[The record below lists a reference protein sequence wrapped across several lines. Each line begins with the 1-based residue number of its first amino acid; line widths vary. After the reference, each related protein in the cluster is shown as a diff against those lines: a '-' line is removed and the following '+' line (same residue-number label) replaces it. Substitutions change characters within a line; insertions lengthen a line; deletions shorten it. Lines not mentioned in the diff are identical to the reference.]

1 MDLASKKQRC
11 FISCFWWPCPKT
23 GPGLAFCGRY
33 GIIIQYGFMP
43 FLQFQA
49 ERRRKG
55 RTRLTK
61 KTKQRVWWA
70 VSLLALLVFAV
81 AMAWLHYQQLCSPG
95 GGNDPYTSDLG
106 QHLAF
111 AQKGMIYSTT
121 SLLIGPAYA
130 LGGRWGIAI
139 LLALF
144 HLAAIAVFARGL
156 RPALPQC
163 PAPVRLLIGLVV
175 NFALAV
181 WMPRGGYWYQGTI
194 IGTVYHNTTYIM
206 LVPFALLAVLSFYRA
221 WHSMSGKLD
230 LRAWLVYTVLLTLA
244 TSFKA
249 SLVFAFA
256 PALLLLLIA
265 DLIRTRGENFRQ
277 EFIMGCSVL
286 PSIGLCLIQANVLF
300 ADAGSGMNLIF
311 LVVFDRHRMLWG
323 PFNEAAVLGLLRSL
337 VFVAAVGILLG
348 RRAWKPS
355 ATGSVCCCSVWRWQK
370 RCCWWKMESVC
381 ITQICGGDRSSA
393 SGCSCWS
400 RSASGCVP
408 VRTGKAGCGTVILA
422 AESRCAVQR
431 WYGISSAASVFWC
444 CSWRENLT
452 IFPSRPITSC
462 FSEIW
467 LRAALSGRGGPSFCF
482 AA

>member
-163 PAPVRLLIGLVV
+163 PAPVCLLISLVV
-175 NFALAV
+175 NFAQAV

-194 IGTVYHNTTYIM
+194 IGTVNHNTTYIM
-206 LVPFALLAVLSFYRA
+206 LAPFALLAVLSFYRA

-311 LVVFDRHRMLWG
+311 LVDFDRHRMLWG

-348 RRAWKPS
+348 RRAWKTFRYRFS
-355 ATGSVCCCSVWRWQK
+355 LLLFGVAMAEALLLVENGERLYHANL
-370 RCCWWKMESVC
+370 WWGPFICFWVFLLESV
-381 ITQICGGDRSSA
+381 
-393 SGCSCWS
+393 
-400 RSASGCVP
+400 
-408 VRTGKAGCGTVILA
+408 
-422 AESRCAVQR
+422 
-431 WYGISSAASVFWC
+431 SV
-444 CSWRENLT
+444 
-452 IFPSRPITSC
+452 
-462 FSEIW
+462 W
-467 LRAALSGRGGPSFCF
+467 LRACADWKSGLRDGYLGGRIAVCGAALVWHIISGICF
-482 AA
+482 LVLLMEGKSYNIPIQTYHFLFF